1 MINNNNNNNRC
12 ILIILINIIYILIAN
27 AYISSKRYDGII
39 KASPSSSLVLSSS
52 SSTSTIA
59 TLDGN
64 TLWEIKLLLR
74 KENLP
79 SYSVSAILRVRF
91 LESINFEPPQGYV
104 LVEDDLNG
112 LVKVNEKNLTSTF
125 KLSEDIND
133 R

>member
-1 MINNNNNNNRC
+1 MMIMINNNNNRY

-27 AYISSKRYDGII
+27 AYISSKRYGGII
-39 KASPSSSLVLSSS
+39 KASSSSLVLSSS

>member
-1 MINNNNNNNRC
+1 MIEELTTNRTKY
-12 ILIILINIIYILIAN
+12 N
-27 AYISSKRYDGII
+27 SSI
-39 KASPSSSLVLSSS
+39 KHDEQDPAKVSLSSLVLSSSSSLVLSSS
-52 SSTSTIA
+52 SSTTIA